1 MFSRTISLGL
11 LKTAFKYHFKGCEF
25 LISSCF
31 LFPTNE
37 CQKSLFIRMFHA
49 WYVWAS
55 EGKAEQCCQCLLPG
69 SLEHL
74 GNTKGGFL

>member
-37 CQKSLFIRMFHA
+37 CQKSLFMRMFHA
-49 WYVWAS
+49 WYVWVS
-55 EGKAEQCCQCLLPG
+55 EGKAVLLMPSAWIVG
-69 SLEHL
+69 TFRQH
-74 GNTKGGFL
+74 